1 MPYKPVVSSLGVELS
16 VFSIRSDFS
25 GFVPLRLLQPLQLS
39 VLEEDGDEVVE
50 HGLQVE
56 VLSQQDVE
64 EDEEAGEEEGGE
76 EDNEELR
83 EAKTQDD
90 GG

>member
-1 MPYKPVVSSLGVELS
+1 MPYKPVVSSLGVELR
-16 VFSIRSDFS
+16 VFSIWSDFS
-25 GFVPLRLLQPLQLS
+25 GLVPLWLSQPLQLS
-39 VLEEDGDEVVE
+39 VLDEGGDEVVE

-64 EDEEAGEEEGGE
+64 EDEEVAGEEEE
-76 EDNEELR
+76 VNEELR